1 MSITKCPHMMIH
13 RHPGDAKMA
22 GVLLIVVNGVGKIFI
37 QYLTYTNI
45 WDSYSTRYIWV
56 CVKYAPKKKQTY
68 LLTSQLGGLDEDS
81 TLMIALSWCLD
92 RMTVS
97 CSAKLVIIR
106 DESQSFSSLINTSA
120 SAPWH
125 SLTHI
130 YSHVSICQNSMGWN
144 RESMHFKQRWPQL
157 LLILF
162 TYLYML
168 SAGLQRQK
176 WNS

>member
-1 MSITKCPHMMIH
+1 MQRWLVSYWLWWMEWAKSSYNTLH
-13 RHPGDAKMA
+13 R
-22 GVLLIVVNGVGKIFI
+22 
-37 QYLTYTNI
+37 QTYGTHI
-45 WDSYSTRYIWV
+45 AQDTSEFVSSMQQ
-56 CVKYAPKKKQTY
+56 KKKKTY
-68 LLTSQLGGLDEDS
+68 PLTSQLGGLDEDS

-130 YSHVSICQNSMGWN
+130 YSHVSICQNPMGWN